1 MRNRR
6 HIHTHG
12 FALVLAGCAL
22 FSFGCGRDPDQRKPV
37 NVVLIVIDTLRV
49 DHLGC
54 YGYWRPLSPNIDRL
68 AADGV
73 RFTNAYSQAPW
84 TTPSVGSLLSSNYP
98 TTIGITEAPNLLP
111 DRFSVL
117 PEVLREHGYATG
129 AVVSHYFLGSKWNF
143 DQGFDLFDESN
154 ILGHAGICSPGL
166 IDTAFALLVAHH
178 EKLFFLMTHYFDP
191 HYAYIEHQDF
201 RFGDPVYAG
210 PVTSGMEY
218 VELRDMASFL
228 TEADL
233 DQVRA
238 LYDSEIAFTDLHVGR
253 LLDKLKDLGLYDDA
267 LIVLT
272 SDHGEEFMERKTIGH
287 GGSLFNELIHVPLII
302 KFPENEGAGSVN
314 EDTVGLIDLYPTI
327 LDILGIPAPETISG
341 RSVLS
346 DRTSAG
352 YETPMVFSET
362 DWNPSRAV
370 IDGHLKLIWHL
381 GSDKRML
388 FDLAADP
395 DERHNLKPRN
405 KRKREPPDFPEMN
418 QSLDQWLVDLEE
430 STAEKEEVD
439 IDEELRRELNA
450 LGYVE

>member
-1 MRNRR
+1 MRRR
-6 HIHTHG
+6 CQSRTHG
-12 FALVLAGCAL
+12 LILALASCAL
-22 FSFGCGRDPDQRKPV
+22 FNIGCTGTPSQRKPV

-49 DHLGC
+49 DHLSC

-68 AADGV
+68 ADDGV
-73 RFTNAYSQAPW
+73 RFMNAYSQAPW

-98 TTIGITEAPNLLP
+98 TTIGITEAPNPLP

-154 ILGHAGICSPGL
+154 ILGHAGICSPGVT
-166 IDTAFALLVAHH
+166 DTASALLDAHH

-191 HYAYIEHQDF
+191 HYAYIEHEDF
-201 RFGDPVYAG
+201 RFGDPIYAG
-210 PVTSGMEY
+210 PVKSGMDY
-218 VELRDMASFL
+218 VELRDMASSL

-253 LLDKLKDLGLYDDA
+253 LLEKLKDLGLYDDA

-302 KFPENEGAGSVN
+302 KFPENKGAGSVEEN
-314 EDTVGLIDLYPTI
+314 AVGLIDLYPTI

-346 DRTSAG
+346 ARTSAG
-352 YETPMVFSET
+352 DETPMVFSET

-370 IDGHLKLIWHL
+370 IDDHMKLIWHL
-381 GSDKRML
+381 GSEKRML
-388 FDLAADP
+388 FDLATDP
-395 DERHNLKPRN
+395 DERHNLEPRN
-405 KRKREPPDFPEMN
+405 KGNPEPPDLPALQ
-418 QSLDQWLVDLEE
+418 QSLEQWLAILEE
-430 STAEKEEVD
+430 GTAEKEEVD
-439 IDEELRRELNA
+439 IDEELRSQLNA
-450 LGYVE
+450 LGYLE